1 MVLVSL
7 LTDITSRREGAD
19 GDWQMSEVGTNRT
32 NRAGLLISVDRGKP
46 EVSGRRSKQR
56 D

>member
-19 GDWQMSEVGTNRT
+19 GDWLADVRSWHEPNQPGR
-32 NRAGLLISVDRGKP
+32 SVDVR
-46 EVSGRRSKQR
+46 
-56 D
+56 